1 MLMSFNDQIN
11 LFTNFSCLR
20 ILFLTFPHLVM
31 ETILILWLK
40 LFFSRILKNWKK
52 FLRHLSKFLLHCTKF
67 TSTKLCIQIINKGF
81 ILILHEWFNSFMII
95 SLTFLTI
102 RKIKEIL
109 RTFITVSS
117 SLSNHPLKNL
127 YQKFYQQNCVRLTE
141 DRINPPWMVQVIWW
155 LLF

>member
-1 MLMSFNDQIN
+1 MSFNDQIN

-95 SLTFLTI
+95 SFTFLTI
-102 RKIKEIL
+102 RKIKRNSENSYHSFFLIEQ
-109 RTFITVSS
+109 SS
-117 SLSNHPLKNL
+117 TQKSLSIR
-127 YQKFYQQNCVRLTE
+127 KFYQQNCIRLTE
-141 DRINPPWMVQVIWW
+141 DRINPPWMFQVIWW

>member
-1 MLMSFNDQIN
+1 MSFNDQIN

-67 TSTKLCIQIINKGF
+67 TSTKLCIQII
-81 ILILHEWFNSFMII
+81 
-95 SLTFLTI
+95 
-102 RKIKEIL
+102 
-109 RTFITVSS
+109 
-117 SLSNHPLKNL
+117 
-127 YQKFYQQNCVRLTE
+127 YQRIH
-141 DRINPPWMVQVIWW
+141 INPSRMVQFVYDYFSYFPNYSKNQKKFWEQLSQFLPHWAIIHSKIFIHSKV
-155 LLF
+155 LSTKLCTINRESH